1 MEEKLKL
8 VEENLEDSSEKRRL
22 LKAEKMMLIQE
33 RNALEAEKK
42 WLVKQLKLCLCLVIV
57 GLAVMIFFK

>member
-22 LKAEKMMLIQE
+22 LKAEKLMLIQE
-33 RNALEAEKK
+33 RNELEAEKK